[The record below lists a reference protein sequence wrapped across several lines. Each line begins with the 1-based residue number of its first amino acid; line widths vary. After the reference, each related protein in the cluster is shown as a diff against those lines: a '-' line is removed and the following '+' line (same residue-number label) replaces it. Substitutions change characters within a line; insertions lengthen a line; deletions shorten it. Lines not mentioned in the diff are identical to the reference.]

1 MSSAVQVVVPD
12 SESGNSYKLNLKE
25 LEKILGGKTI
35 INKKVVLISIA
46 GAFRKVKSF
55 MLNFFV
61 YYLEWLQ
68 KGGQGNWFHANTS
81 LDKFHWRSG
90 TQKDTN
96 GIFLWS
102 VPYILKD
109 KNGEEVS
116 YCHCLSRKLIF
127 KKLNLNLK
135 NSWEFLFP
143 YYSAK
148 NN

>member
-25 LEKILGGKTI
+25 LAKILGCKSI

-46 GAFRKVKSF
+46 GSFRKGKSF

-61 YYLEWLQ
+61 HYLEWLQ
-68 KGGQGNWFHANTS
+68 NGGKGDWFNADTT
-81 LDKFHWRSG
+81 LDKFHWRGGSNR
-90 TQKDTN
+90 DTN

-116 YCHCLSRKLIF
+116 VFGILRSLPVPVTVILIF
-127 KKLNLNLK
+127 C
-135 NSWEFLFP
+135 F
-143 YYSAK
+143 
-148 NN
+148 